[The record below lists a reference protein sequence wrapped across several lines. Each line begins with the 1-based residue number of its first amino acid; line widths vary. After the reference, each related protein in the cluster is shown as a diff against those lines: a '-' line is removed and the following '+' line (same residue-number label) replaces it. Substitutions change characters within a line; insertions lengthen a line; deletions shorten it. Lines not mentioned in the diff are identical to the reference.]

1 MTRTL
6 LAFETSCPYLS
17 VALGTREG
25 KIKELRSKAPLKH
38 SENFI
43 SLMDRLLRTEKI
55 PLEKIDA
62 FAVDRGPGSF
72 TGLRIGLSFLQGF
85 MAVKKKPCYGAL
97 SLDMISAGIPPQE
110 NSRLGVLVD
119 ARRETLYSRFY
130 LYQKGKWRAE
140 GKLEILSLG
149 ALKSR
154 IREGTILTGDALMRY
169 RHPLEEAFEKKV
181 RFLPA
186 QFWYPSAATLVKRF
200 QAGDTGL
207 EPLKTPRDF
216 LPLYLRASEAEE
228 RRRTLVTH
236 GA

>member
-1 MTRTL
+1 MKTL

-25 KIKELRSKAPLKH
+25 KIKELRSEAPLKH

-43 SLMDRLLRTEKI
+43 PLMDRLLCAEKI
-55 PLEKIDA
+55 PLEKVDA
-62 FAVDRGPGSF
+62 FAVGRGPGSF

-85 MAVKKKPCYGAL
+85 MAVKKKPCYGAM
-97 SLDMISAGIPPQE
+97 SLDMISAGIPPRE

-119 ARRETLYSRFY
+119 ARRESIYSRFY
-130 LYQKGKWRAE
+130 LHHKGKWRAE
-140 GKLEILSLG
+140 GKLEILSL
-149 ALKSR
+149 AELKSR

-169 RHPLEEAFEKKV
+169 RTPLEEAFGKKV

-186 QFWYPSAATLVKRF
+186 QFWYPSAATLVKWF
-200 QAGDTGL
+200 QAGDSGL
-207 EPLKTPRDF
+207 MLLKTPRDF